1 LTTGP
6 FLPELTDWRIE
17 VTPRR
22 SGTRPQDFAVSELL
36 EWIDEQ
42 ELVLPEF
49 QRDYNWTDDRVIA
62 LAATIMRGWPAGS
75 LLLQEIGDASF
86 FELRPFTDG
95 PELNEDIASLV
106 VLDGQQRLTALY
118 HALYDVGPSVYA
130 IKASAVKPDTS
141 VDSLE
146 EGMRSFD
153 REVWD
158 RTHRDSPFEL
168 DADWIPLY
176 AARSSMEYFAWR
188 DEATK
193 RSSTPEKAALLI
205 SDAFRNGLERFQ
217 KYRLP
222 AVIVEANLEPA
233 AIARIFER
241 VNRQGLAL
249 KTFDLMVAR
258 TFIPNWNLRDR
269 WWDACDAHPVL
280 ERFFAEDGMPVIQ
293 AIALTTLANVREQ
306 AVLGLEPSLVR
317 VEWEEAVEA
326 MARAVAF
333 LEEKCGVATPTWIP
347 YGGTIITLAAIEREW
362 RLADHR
368 RDMLRWFLSRSL
380 GLRFETASNT
390 VAVEEYRHLQGSLTT
405 KNKLR
410 KVPISAQVVKE
421 ATRKRQGALWRS
433 FMCCLSM
440 AGGVKVGVNGVAEM
454 DAVIPVAIFEKE
466 PSPQGLE
473 PINQLVLN
481 QVLATKSGAREVANI
496 GLKDFYAYLQGLSRT
511 TRERVLKAQLLPA
524 DLDPDMSAEEF
535 VEARMGVFDTWLKR
549 HLGYGFSEE
558 TESSE

>member
-1 LTTGP
+1 M
-6 FLPELTDWRIE
+6 
-17 VTPRR
+17 TPRR
-22 SGTRPQDFAVSELL
+22 SGTRPQDFAVAELL

-75 LLLQEIGDASF
+75 LLLQEIGDSSF
-86 FELRPFTDG
+86 FEIREFTDG

-118 HALYDVGPSVYA
+118 HALYDIGPSVYA
-130 IKASAVKPDTS
+130 IRASAVQPEAS

-146 EGMRSFD
+146 EAMHSFD

-158 RTHRDSPFEL
+158 RDFRNGPFEL
-168 DADWIPLY
+168 DTDWIPLY
-176 AARSSMEYFAWR
+176 AVRSSADYFAWR
-188 DEATK
+188 DDATS
-193 RSSTPEKAALLI
+193 RSQTPDKTALLI
-205 SDAFRNGLERFQ
+205 SDAFRSGLERFQ

-269 WWDACDAHPVL
+269 WFEACDKHPVL
-280 ERFFAEDGMPVIQ
+280 ERFFADDGMPVIQ

-317 VEWEEAVEA
+317 VEWDEAVKA
-326 MARAVAF
+326 MARAATF
-333 LEEKCGVATPTWIP
+333 LEEECGVSTPAWIP
-347 YGGTIITLAAIEREW
+347 YGGIVITLAAIEREW
-362 RLADHR
+362 RITKN
-368 RDMLRWFLSRSL
+368 RDIRHWFLSRSL

-390 VAVEEYRHLQGSLTT
+390 VTVEEFRHLQDVLTS
-405 KNKLR
+405 KQELR
-410 KVPISAQVVKE
+410 QVPVSARVVRE

-433 FMCCLSM
+433 FMCCLAMSG
-440 AGGVKVGVNGVAEM
+440 AVKVGVDGGAEEE
-454 DAVIPVAIFEKE
+454 AFTSVAIFEKVTT
-466 PSPQGLE
+466 PQGLE
-473 PINQLVLN
+473 PVNQLVLN
-481 QVLATKSGAREVANI
+481 QVLATKSSARELANV
-496 GLKDFYAYLQGLSRT
+496 GVEGFWNHLEGLSKT
-511 TRERVLKAQLLPA
+511 SRERVMRAQFLPKDSDPYLSA
-524 DLDPDMSAEEF
+524 DEF
-535 VEARMGVFDTWLKR
+535 IAARMRVFDSWLR
-549 HLGYGFSEE
+549 RQLGYGLSEE
-558 TESSE
+558 AEPGGG